1 MNKATNANGPHD
13 TVPNP
18 MENGLYRSIPLA
30 AVILGFAVIAMLWTE
45 IPMFL
50 DTKGQEG
57 GSASFKGLLWIL
69 PVINLLLFYAL
80 GSLPKYNLDKFNSSV
95 PTTKENKVAR
105 RKIGLGLVAQLRL
118 VICILIAYLSYAAA
132 LSASSGVEKFDVRV
146 LIGLIALLFLVIGVG
161 FFRSVQAK

>member
-1 MNKATNANGPHD
+1 MNKAANASGPHG

-18 MENGLYRSIPLA
+18 MKTGLYRSIPLA

-45 IPMFL
+45 IPMFM
-50 DTKGQEG
+50 DAKGEEAG
-57 GSASFKGLLWIL
+57 FASKWLLWIL
-69 PVINLLLFYAL
+69 PVLNLLLFYGL
-80 GSLPKYNLDKFNSSV
+80 GSLPKYNLDKYNSSS
-95 PTTKENKVAR
+95 PTTEENRIAR

-146 LIGLIALLFLVIGVG
+146 LFGLIALLFLIIGVG
-161 FFRSVQAK
+161 IFRSVQAK

>member
-1 MNKATNANGPHD
+1 MNKATNADGPYG

-50 DTKGQEG
+50 DAKGQET
-57 GSASFKGLLWIL
+57 GSASKWLLWIL
-69 PVINLLLFYAL
+69 PVTNLLLFYAL

-95 PTTKENKVAR
+95 PTTEENKVAR

-146 LIGLIALLFLVIGVG
+146 LIGLIAVLFLVIGVG
-161 FFRSVQAK
+161 IFRSVQAK